1 MKTYTLTVTQE
12 QIDTIA
18 GFGNE
23 MVKTVGLGAARQA
36 VIALD
41 ALETAKEVET
51 VEPEA
56 PSE

>member
-12 QIDTIA
+12 QLDTLA
-18 GFGNE
+18 GFVNE
-23 MVKTVGLGAARQA
+23 MVKATGLGAARQA

>member
-12 QIDTIA
+12 QLDTLG
-18 GFGNE
+18 GFVDQGL
-23 MVKTVGLGAARQA
+23 KSLGLGVVRQA
-36 VIALD
+36 ALALD